1 MEITGRITE
10 IYNTVTGISKS
21 GSEWQKRDFVIETD
35 DQFSKNICFTV
46 FKHVDLLDGH
56 REGEIVKVIFS
67 VESREFNG
75 KWYHNVNAF
84 GISSIEKK
92 EPEIPYSDPFI
103 RNLNMDCPEY
113 DSSKNK
119 ENIEDDDFNDL
130 PF

>member
-1 MEITGRITE
+1 MEITGRITK
-10 IYNTVTGISKS
+10 IYDTVTGISKS

-35 DQFSKNICFTV
+35 DQFSKDICFTI

-56 REGEIVKVIFS
+56 REGEMVKVIFS

-92 EPEIPYSDPFI
+92 EPNILFKMSDI
-103 RNLNMDCPEY
+103 KEPEQDY
-113 DSSKNK
+113 YGKD
-119 ENIEDDDFNDL
+119 DL